1 MIKTLIS
8 NLVHYRRR
16 EYDKLHHSG
25 VAANLFCL
33 YTSYEIVTIVY
44 LSSKV
49 DYKATVILVC

>member
-8 NLVHYRRR
+8 NLVHYWRR

-25 VAANLFCL
+25 GADNLFCL

-44 LSSKV
+44 LFHKV